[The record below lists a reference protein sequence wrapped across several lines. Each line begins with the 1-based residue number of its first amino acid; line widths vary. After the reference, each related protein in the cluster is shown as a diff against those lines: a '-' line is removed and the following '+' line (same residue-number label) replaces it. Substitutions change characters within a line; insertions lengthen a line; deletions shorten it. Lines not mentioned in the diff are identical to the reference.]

1 MQKQKVLLIEDD
13 EMLLDMY
20 NLKFLESGFDVFKAS
35 NGLDGYELAIK
46 NKPDIIL
53 LDIIL
58 PQMDGF
64 SVMEKLKKNEV
75 TKNISVFFLTNLKQ
89 EEDVERGKKLGA
101 SGYLVKAT
109 LTPTQILEK
118 VKQFLKIKK

>member
-20 NLKFLESGFDVFKAS
+20 NLKFLESGFDVVKAQ
-35 NGLDGYELAIK
+35 NGLEGYEVAVK

-64 SVMEKLKKNEV
+64 AVMEKLKQNKD
-75 TKNISVFFLTNLKQ
+75 TAKIPVFFLTNLKQ

-101 SGYLVKAT
+101 VGYLVKAT

-118 VKQFLKIKK
+118 VKQFLKTKS

>member
-1 MQKQKVLLIEDD
+1 MLKKKVLLIEDD

-20 NLKFLESGFDVFKAS
+20 NLKFLESGFDILKAA
-35 NGLDGYELAIK
+35 NGLEGYELAVK

-58 PQMDGF
+58 PQLDGF
-64 SVMEKLKKNEV
+64 AVMEKLKNNKSTE
-75 TKNISVFFLTNLKQ
+75 NIPVFFLTNLKQ
-89 EEDVERGKKLGA
+89 EEDVERGRKLGA
-101 SGYLVKAT
+101 VGYLVKAT

-118 VKQFLKIKK
+118 VKQFLKN

>member
-1 MQKQKVLLIEDD
+1 MPKKKVLLIEDD

-20 NLKFLESGFDVFKAS
+20 NLKFLESGFDVVKAR
-35 NGLDGYELAIK
+35 NGLDGYESAKK
-46 NKPDIIL
+46 NNPDIIL

-64 SVMEKLKKNEV
+64 AVMEKLKQNKN
-75 TKNISVFFLTNLKQ
+75 TKNIPVFFLTNLKQ

-101 SGYLVKAT
+101 AGYLVKAT
-109 LTPTQILEK
+109 LTPTQILKK
-118 VKQFLKIKK
+118 VKEFLKVK

>member
-20 NLKFLESGFDVFKAS
+20 NLKFLESGFDILKAS
-35 NGLDGYELAIK
+35 NGLDGYEAAVK
-46 NKPDIIL
+46 NRPDIIL

-64 SVMEKLKKNEV
+64 AVMEKLKQNKDTE
-75 TKNISVFFLTNLKQ
+75 KIPVFFLTNLKQ

-101 SGYLVKAT
+101 VGYLVKAT

-118 VKQFLKIKK
+118 VKQFLKTK